1 MTKNSKIASGVFTA
15 ILVIGLIVGSGFA
28 IKNSLQNNG
37 VGSQVKD
44 EKALFVGVEK
54 EHDGQPVALSFRL
67 IDGSQTLIDKT
78 YMSNQDSWMIQD
90 GGQDENLVF
99 HDFTDD
105 IAPYIGDSLF
115 YWLNGATGWRD
126 HKIIVNTTCLNGSIR
141 SSDFYITDAGI
152 YFIGVA
158 ERNGEPPF
166 ATSYAAVK
174 IETVVGGGA

>member
-1 MTKNSKIASGVFTA
+1 MTKNSRIASGIFTA
-15 ILVIGLIVGSGFA
+15 VLVIGLIVGSAFA
-28 IKNSLQNNG
+28 IKNSLTSHG
-37 VGSQVKD
+37 VGQTVKD
-44 EKALFVGVEK
+44 EKALFIGVEK

-67 IDGSQTLIDKT
+67 IDGTQTLIDKT
-78 YMSNQDSWMIQD
+78 YMSNQSEWMIPAD
-90 GGQDENLVF
+90 GQNEDLVF

-141 SSDFYITDAGI
+141 SSDFFITDAGI

-166 ATSYAAVK
+166 STSYAAVK
-174 IETVVGGGA
+174 RETVLGETT